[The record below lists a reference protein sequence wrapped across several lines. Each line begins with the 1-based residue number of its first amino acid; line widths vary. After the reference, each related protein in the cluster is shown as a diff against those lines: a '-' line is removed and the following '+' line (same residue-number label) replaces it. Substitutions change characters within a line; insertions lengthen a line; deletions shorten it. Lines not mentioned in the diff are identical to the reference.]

1 MTAASDDLFRFS
13 FVIDAPVVFGM
24 TYKLIEWDPSITTL
38 PYDVKKFVAEFTG
51 QDGIKA
57 DFSYAEDGGLNVVFP
72 QFRNHQKSPCYWGR
86 LRWHLPFGGVQERL
100 SLRAKLVLGL
110 CKCQGIPL
118 G

>member
-1 MTAASDDLFRFS
+1 MTAVSDDLFRFS

-57 DFSYAEDGGLNVVFP
+57 DFSYAEDGGLNVVFSAIP
-72 QFRNHQKSPCYWGR
+72 EPSE
-86 LRWHLPFGGVQERL
+86 V
-100 SLRAKLVLGL
+100 AVL
-110 CKCQGIPL
+110 L
-118 G
+118 GAFALAFAFWRRSKKA